1 MSIDFLMPGDNYL
14 TSRTTNVLVCGYCNL
29 PKDETYELSCIQGDT
44 CFLSDDLENRVITWD
59 DVRTFHQ
66 DYYLDSTLVLE
77 ESNVEATNITK
88 SEEWDGIFA
97 NRERDFTG
105 RYDDLEPN
113 RCTHAKSGRNYFTG
127 EVVRG
132 WWTNTTQGHYTDNH
146 LPNPMRIRN
155 KKTGEYSRVEFTE
168 ASGYNTTSDSLDFED
183 PRLMRLEFNEL
194 QGFVSSRLIDLEV
207 TEAYNKRFFNIF
219 VGNYDNKLHVGS
231 CVISRSVDERVQAQ
245 CTRKD
250 CKAILIAPHFDDI
263 TRQDME
269 TFIHAVIRHGNNHGP
284 DFIRTRE
291 DFAYIHAETCDTNHS
306 WSQPCNITTS
316 YRSFRDITDL
326 MGTDE
331 ILDFLIHHR
340 KTCTASDCRCTHYY
354 HLINERNY
362 ANV

>member
-1 MSIDFLMPGDNYL
+1 MIDMSMIADGYL
-14 TSRTTNVLVCGYCNL
+14 VSRLTNTLVCGYCNL

-44 CFLSDDLENRVITWD
+44 CFLSEDLENRVITWD
-59 DVRTFHQ
+59 DVRTFYQ

-77 ESNVEATNITK
+77 ESNVEATNISK
-88 SEEWDGIFA
+88 EEEWDGIFS
-97 NRERDFTG
+97 NRERDFNG

-113 RCTHAKSGRNYFTG
+113 RCTHAVN
-127 EVVRG
+127 
-132 WWTNTTQGHYTDNH
+132 WWTSTARGHYTENH
-146 LPNPMRIRN
+146 LPKPMKVRN
-155 KKTGEYSRVEFTE
+155 KKTGDYSRVEFTE
-168 ASGYNTTSDSLDFED
+168 LPSYATTSDSLDFED

-194 QGFVSSRLIDLEV
+194 QGFVSARLMDLEV

-219 VGNYDNKLHVGS
+219 VGSYDNKLHVGS
-231 CVISRSVDERVQAQ
+231 CVISRSVDKRVQAQ

-263 TRQDME
+263 TREDME

-284 DFIRTRE
+284 DFIRTRD
-291 DFAYIHAETCDTNHS
+291 DFAYIHAEHCDTNHA
-306 WSQPCNITTS
+306 WSQGCNVTTS

-340 KTCTASDCRCTHYY
+340 KTCTASDCCCTHYY

-362 ANV
+362 ASA